1 VLVEEAFEPR
11 DAGGHVADRRRPVAE
26 RRRERGERVTRKQRD
41 RAAHARDD
49 SAGSARYDPLVMRI
63 SRAHFHVVEA
73 MAALVAA
80 QVCMRGLPFH
90 RLGWLTGPVSR
101 MPPDGPP
108 ASRSADPRARAIASA
123 LRRGAARLPF
133 HSSCLARALAG
144 RMMLAR
150 RRMPS
155 TIVFGVAG
163 GGELRA
169 HAWLVAGDGMV
180 CGGREAGAF
189 TPIAA
194 FRR

>member
-1 VLVEEAFEPR
+1 MIGL
-11 DAGGHVADRRRPVAE
+11 
-26 RRRERGERVTRKQRD
+26 
-41 RAAHARDD
+41 
-49 SAGSARYDPLVMRI
+49 LMRI
-63 SRAHFHVVEA
+63 SRAHVHVVEA

-80 QVCMRGLPFH
+80 QVCVRGLAFH
-90 RLGWLTGPVSR
+90 RLGWLTGKVSR
-101 MPPDGPP
+101 FSADGSAPM
-108 ASRSADPRARAIASA
+108 ARSADPDARAVAIA
-123 LRRGAARLPF
+123 LRRGARRLPW

-150 RRMPS
+150 RRIPS

-163 GGELRA
+163 GGQLRA

-180 CGGREAGAF
+180 CGGREADAF